1 MLEKEPK
8 HVSFL
13 FFFKIKEPCPRWG
26 APVVECSIPNVN
38 ICRSLSLSFEWQI
51 DMTSLCVGSQQTPGR
66 DVQPWTI
73 QLHQRVF
80 ISTCRRFFHSHNQL
94 GSLTWFTLS
103 RNQIWSNFSF
113 TKFQVRRQSEA
124 ATQVNKSIILYYFP
138 VFVDS
143 WGEAKKIW
151 WQTKNKTKTNSFP
164 ADWPLVLAIF
174 CLAQPVENNN
184 GPPVFL
190 M

>member
-1 MLEKEPK
+1 MSPMTTRC
-8 HVSFL
+8 S
-13 FFFKIKEPCPRWG
+13 CRWMFNSKCQHLQ
-26 APVVECSIPNVN
+26 V
-38 ICRSLSLSFEWQI
+38 SLSLSFEWQI

>member
-1 MLEKEPK
+1 MRC
-8 HVSFL
+8 S
-13 FFFKIKEPCPRWG
+13 CRWMFNSKCQHLQ
-26 APVVECSIPNVN
+26 V
-38 ICRSLSLSFEWQI
+38 SLSHLNGKLIWRRCVLVPSRRPDATCNRERFNCINAFSFQ
-51 DMTSLCVGSQQTPGR
+51 LV
-66 DVQPWTI
+66 DV
-73 QLHQRVF
+73 
-80 ISTCRRFFHSHNQL
+80 FFHSHNQL

-151 WQTKNKTKTNSFP
+151 WQTKNKTKTIFFP

>member
-1 MLEKEPK
+1 M
-8 HVSFL
+8 STSA
-13 FFFKIKEPCPRWG
+13 G
-26 APVVECSIPNVN
+26 
-38 ICRSLSLSFEWQI
+38 LSLSFEWQI

-66 DVQPWTI
+66 DVQRWKI
-73 QLHQRVF
+73 QLHQRVY
-80 ISTCRRFFHSHNQL
+80 ISSCQRF
-94 GSLTWFTLS
+94 SLPQSIGFLNMIYS
-103 RNQIWSNFSF
+103 VEKANLIKLSF

-151 WQTKNKTKTNSFP
+151 WQTKNKTKTIFFP

>member
-1 MLEKEPK
+1 MLL
-8 HVSFL
+8 SL
-13 FFFKIKEPCPRWG
+13 
-26 APVVECSIPNVN
+26 NVQFQMSTSAGL
-38 ICRSLSLSFEWQI
+38 SLSLIWMANWYDVVVCWFPADARTRRATVNDSIASTRFHFNLS
-51 DMTSLCVGSQQTPGR
+51 TFFSLPQSIGFLNMIYSVEKANL
-66 DVQPWTI
+66 I
-73 QLHQRVF
+73 KL
-80 ISTCRRFFHSHNQL
+80 
-94 GSLTWFTLS
+94 
-103 RNQIWSNFSF
+103 SF